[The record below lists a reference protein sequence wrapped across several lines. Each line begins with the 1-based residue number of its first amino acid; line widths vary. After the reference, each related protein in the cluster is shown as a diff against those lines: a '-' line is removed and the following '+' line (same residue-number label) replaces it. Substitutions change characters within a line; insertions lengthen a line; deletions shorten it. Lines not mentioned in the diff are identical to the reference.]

1 MSLSN
6 KSPVSSPDAVTQN
19 DGGYPGEQLKCFD
32 PASSRMIARMAIA
45 TPLEVEEAVQDARRA
60 FEAWRRLSVE
70 ERCERVKTAGDI
82 LMEHRQE
89 LLDLL
94 VAETGKAIVDAQAEL
109 LNLFETLRYYTS
121 NGPDFLRDKRLSLH
135 LLKNKRARVEY
146 MPMGV
151 VVNIS
156 PWNFPLDLSLT
167 PAIPAL
173 VAGNAVLIK
182 PSEHTPLT
190 VFRAVELMNQTGLPD
205 GLLQTVIG
213 RGEVGQFLGDHAD
226 AITFTG
232 SVATGRKVAAR
243 AAERLIP
250 CTLELGGKDP
260 AIVLEDADIERAAN
274 GVVWGAFFNSGQVCM
289 SVERVFVHE
298 AVYEQFVERV
308 VELTGELRQGVPDD
322 HSVDIGAMIDP
333 HQIEIIEAQLRE
345 ATEQGARVVTGGNRV
360 QLESQTNHHPGHTPM
375 IGDFFAPTV
384 LVDVDPS
391 MKVMREE
398 TFGPV
403 LPIMKVRSAF
413 EAVKLANDS
422 PFGLNASVWGREI
435 TRARQ
440 IASQIEAGQ
449 VCINDVIVSYA
460 AIEVPYGGV
469 KNSGVG
475 RRKGAA
481 EIYKFVEQKTVLE
494 DILNLK
500 KEPYWYPYSES
511 LGKGIDKVIG
521 LLYQRGV
528 VGRIKSLF
536 R

>member
-1 MSLSN
+1 MGSSD
-6 KSPVSSPDAVTQN
+6 KVSAVSADPAAPF
-19 DGGYPGEQLKCFD
+19 DGGQPDDFLRCVD
-32 PASSRMIARMAIA
+32 PSSSRMIARMAIA
-45 TPLEVEEAVQDARRA
+45 TPLKVEEAARDARRA
-60 FEAWRRLSVE
+60 FAAWRRLSVQ
-70 ERCERVKTAGDI
+70 ERCDALIKAGDI
-82 LMEHRQE
+82 LLEHRKE

-94 VAETGKAIVDAQAEL
+94 VAETGKAIVDAQAEF

-121 NGPDFLRDKRLSLH
+121 NAPEFLADARLSLH

-146 MPMGV
+146 MPLGV

-173 VAGNAVLIK
+173 LAGNAVLIK

-190 VFRAVELMNQTGLPD
+190 VFRAVELMNQSGLPA
-205 GLLQTVIG
+205 GILQTVMG
-213 RGEVGQFLGDHAD
+213 RGDVGALLVDQAD
-226 AITFTG
+226 AVTFTG
-232 SVATGRKVAAR
+232 SVSTGRKVAVR

-260 AIVLEDADIERAAN
+260 AIVLEDADIERAAR

-298 AVYEQFVERV
+298 AVYDAFVERV
-308 VELTGELRQGVPDD
+308 VALTAELRQGVPHDYNID
-322 HSVDIGAMIDP
+322 VGAMIDP
-333 HQIEIIEAQLRE
+333 GQFEIIEAQLRE
-345 ATEQGARVVTGGNRV
+345 ATAQGARVLIGGERV
-360 QLESQTNHHPGHTPM
+360 QLESQLNHHPGHTPM

-384 LVDVDPS
+384 VVDVDPA
-391 MKVMREE
+391 MKLMREE

-422 PFGLNASVWGREI
+422 EFGLNASVWGRDI
-435 TRARQ
+435 KRARK
-440 IASQIEAGQ
+440 IASQVEAGQ

-460 AIEVPYGGV
+460 AIEAPYGGI
-469 KNSGVG
+469 KNSGLG
-475 RRKGAA
+475 RRKGSA
-481 EIYKFVEQKTVLE
+481 EIYKFVESKTVLE
-494 DILNLK
+494 DIIGLK
-500 KEPYWYPYSES
+500 KEPYWYPYHES
-511 LGKGIDKVIG
+511 LGKGVDKVIG

-528 VGRIKSLF
+528 AKRIKSFF